1 MIKPE
6 EAAFQI
12 KLRPAFK
19 PATIPFAPRNAV
31 IAALVILA
39 ALGLVAYVLKLG
51 SWGESN
57 RAAWAY
63 PTVALMFI
71 LSTAAGAPLIAY
83 ASRAARGYWAL
94 PARRVAELYIIP
106 ATLSYILLIPIF
118 ATLPPLE
125 GRANLWFDFHAGA
138 PFLTDALAVAT
149 MILAGVG
156 MLWISAVPDLAVS
169 WRSRGDVSGWRRAL
183 IFNWTGTTRQ
193 WIAIRVGTR
202 VFGAFYLMSYVY
214 AHLVLSTDLGQS
226 LLPGWRSGIF
236 PAYHALTGIQGGL
249 ALTIVT
255 LFLVKRYSSLGK
267 FIGNE
272 QAISLGKLLLA
283 TTLLWFYFFWSDFV
297 LVWYARIP
305 SEVAA
310 MQLSIAMTYRLP
322 FYIAFSGLFAIPFV
336 FLIFNPIRRN
346 LWALA
351 SVSVVVLIGLVCD
364 RIRLFVPSMTHPDPT
379 AHSLGSTLPE
389 AFGPSALD
397 VLFIVGWIA
406 IIALA
411 FLWIASRIPPLVG
424 WELRE
429 GALLRREQRFM
440 KAHVYVLGKP
450 D

>member
-6 EAAFQI
+6 EAALQI

-19 PATIPFAPRNAV
+19 PATIRFTPRNAA
-31 IAALVILA
+31 IALLVILA
-39 ALGLVAYVLKLG
+39 VVGIAAYIIKLG
-51 SWGESN
+51 SWGEDN
-57 RAAWAY
+57 RASWAY
-63 PTVALMFI
+63 PTVVLMFI
-71 LSTAAGAPLIAY
+71 VSTAAGAPLIAY

-94 PARRVAELYIIP
+94 PSRRVAELYIIP
-106 ATLSYILLIPIF
+106 ATLSYVLLIPIL

-125 GRANLWFDFHAGA
+125 GRANLWFNFHAGA

-149 MILAGVG
+149 MIFAGVG

-169 WRSRGDVSGWRRAL
+169 WRAGGDVSSWRRAL

-193 WIAIRVGTR
+193 WIVIRVGTR
-202 VFGAFYLMSYVY
+202 VFGAFYLMAYVY
-214 AHLVLSTDLGQS
+214 SHLVLSTDLGQS

-255 LFLVKRYSSLGK
+255 LFLLKRYSSIGK

-272 QAISLGKLLLA
+272 QALTLGKLLLG
-283 TTLLWFYFFWSDFV
+283 TTLLWFYFFWSDFI

-310 MQLSIAMTYRLP
+310 MQLSIATSYRLP
-322 FYIAFSGLFAIPFV
+322 FFLGFFGLFLIPFV
-336 FLIFNPIRRN
+336 LLIFNPVRRN
-346 LWALA
+346 LWSLT
-351 SVSVVVLIGLVCD
+351 SVAVVVLVGLVFD
-364 RIRLFVPSMTHPDPT
+364 RIRLFVPSMTHPDPF
-379 AHSLGSTLPE
+379 AHSLGMDLP
-389 AFGPSALD
+389 AAYGPNALD
-397 VLFIVGWIA
+397 VVFVVGWIA
-406 IIALA
+406 IIALT
-411 FLWIASRIPPLVG
+411 FLWAASRLPALVG

-429 GALLRREQRFM
+429 GALLRREQRFL
-440 KAHVYVLGKP
+440 KGHVYVLGKP